1 MDDKRVLVA
10 IRARPKLENAIN
22 ALQSNERYQMEAAAK
37 TSDSTIRLSDGKVG
51 RDGKTHNFSYDLVF
65 DKDSTQL
72 DVYEE
77 TTLDAVDA
85 VLMGCNATVMTYG
98 QTGSGKTYTVLG
110 SVKKNPLTNDIITGD
125 TGLFLRAL
133 KDILTFAEQR
143 AKDIHLVVGLSVIEI
158 YLDEV
163 RDLLSPEPT
172 PPTVNVSIIRDMLS
186 MPNLTYKPIQD
197 LNDAVQAYKLA
208 NARRVSRA
216 TAANDTSS
224 RSHAVFS
231 IEVFQQVRTAA
242 NPYPMAAKE
251 LCELREKQQLAANT
265 SSSGAVATPVIDSS
279 SVLSAR
285 QASFAGAAAANS
297 VVSPV
302 ASNSAQSPA
311 SSLTPLT
318 ASAADAPGSSFR
330 VSNPQLVV
338 PGKPSIMF
346 SKLVLTDLAGS
357 EKLKNSKVRG
367 DGLEELKKIN
377 ASLTALGNVVHSLY
391 EGAKYIPYRDSKL
404 TVMMRESFA
413 APNSKI
419 VLIANVSPTVLTFD
433 ETLST
438 LFFADKVKGMK
449 VDNPQGADVARL
461 EVEFLN
467 TMKTLEE
474 LAADLR
480 VAGATHDYIVGGV
493 RLRAKPET
501 IHLPLAVLKR
511 SPAQSLNAREREL
524 KALYGES
531 SLAASRAAQEGRKEE
546 LQKMLDDLHAAE
558 SGTLVGGYKQ
568 VRQRVETM
576 LTEAATSR
584 RNDETEVREVMA
596 EIQQQVVEAQ
606 EALAQLESDHIRLE
620 PKKTSLPPTLA
631 EMSSLI
637 VVLDE
642 QIVEMERKVFEANRE
657 HDESWTDAQRT
668 HALQQTQWAS
678 SSKFADGCLSVWSL
692 RSAYARARSDNIALM
707 LQTSNTKH
715 ESETADVTH
724 WIRSAVVRIARNAV
738 ATAISRARRAPSTR
752 PAARSVAGSKAGST
766 SDLNSTRRSD
776 PEGDLTPSNG
786 DEATEVKRATTKRR
800 GTLYDQPTLIK
811 EILAYVQYGCT
822 ILKYGRSGAPHY
834 RTFYIITNDEEG
846 SRLCWDEEDDGRR
859 LGKGSS
865 ITLASVTAV
874 LLGRSTPVFARIP
887 GMEGYYNSFSLEY
900 VSKQQTRTLD
910 LVCDTD
916 AELESWVI
924 AICYLTKK
932 NPIFAKPLTLQ
943 TYNATSQLDMNEVQM
958 CSEWH
963 IPPDVFMSCKRRV
976 LEAKQRTKNLAVK
989 MSPGD
994 VRMLT
999 QLDIF
1004 RSSAVWRHF
1013 ESTGLVEN
1021 PFDRLYS
1028 YLEFE
1033 Y

>member
-1 MDDKRVLVA
+1 
-10 IRARPKLENAIN
+10 
-22 ALQSNERYQMEAAAK
+22 
-37 TSDSTIRLSDGKVG
+37 
-51 RDGKTHNFSYDLVF
+51 
-65 DKDSTQL
+65 
-72 DVYEE
+72 
-77 TTLDAVDA
+77 
-85 VLMGCNATVMTYG
+85 VMTYG

-133 KDILTFAEQR
+133 KDILSFAEQR
-143 AKDIHLVVGLSVIEI
+143 EKDIHLVVGLSVIEI

-231 IEVFQQVRTAA
+231 IEVFQQVRTPS
-242 NPYPMAAKE
+242 NPNPMVAKD

-265 SSSGAVATPVIDSS
+265 SSSGAVATPVADSTS
-279 SVLSAR
+279 MLSGR
-285 QASFAGAAAANS
+285 QASFAGALNS
-297 VVSPV
+297 SASPV
-302 ASNSAQSPA
+302 AQSA
-311 SSLTPLT
+311 SSMTPL
-318 ASAADAPGSSFR
+318 AAEATPFR
-330 VSNPQLVV
+330 VSNPPLIV

-461 EVEFLN
+461 EVEFLS

-480 VAGATHDYIVGGV
+480 VAGATHDYVVGGV
-493 RLRAKPET
+493 RLRAKPESVH
-501 IHLPLAVLKR
+501 IPLALLKR
-511 SPAQSLNAREREL
+511 TPGQSLNAREREL
-524 KALYGES
+524 KLVYGES
-531 SLAASRAAQEGRKEE
+531 SLAASRAAQEGRKDEM
-546 LQKMLDDLHAAE
+546 QRMLDELHASE
-558 SGTLVGGYKQ
+558 CGGIVGGYKQ
-568 VRQRVETM
+568 VRQRVEGM
-576 LTEAATSR
+576 LAEAAASR
-584 RNDETEVREVMA
+584 KNDETEVQEVLA

-606 EALAQLESDHIRLE
+606 NELAKLESDHIRLE
-620 PKKTSLPPTLA
+620 PKRTTLPPILA
-631 EMSSLI
+631 DMSSLI

-642 QIVEMERKVFEANRE
+642 QIVQMERKVFEANRE
-657 HDESWTDAQRT
+657 HDESWTDAQRI
-668 HALQQTQWAS
+668 HALQQMQWTS
-678 SSKFADGCLSVWSL
+678 SSKFAEGCLAVWNMRLS
-692 RSAYARARSDNIALM
+692 YARSRSDNMALM
-707 LQTSNTKH
+707 LQTSETKH
-715 ESETADVTH
+715 MSETADVTH

-752 PAARSVAGSKAGST
+752 PAARSVAGSRTGST
-766 SDLNSTRRSD
+766 ADLNSTRRSD
-776 PEGDLTPSNG
+776 PEGDMTPSNG
-786 DEATEVKRATTKRR
+786 DEANEVKRASTKRR
-800 GTLYDQPTLIK
+800 GTLYDQSTLIK
-811 EILAYVQYGCT
+811 EILAYVHYGCT

-834 RTFYIITNDEEG
+834 RTFYVVTSEEEG
-846 SRLCWDEEDDGRR
+846 TRLCWDEEDDGRR

-865 ITLASVTAV
+865 ISLASVTMV
-874 LLGRSTPVFARIP
+874 VLGRSTPVFARLP
-887 GMEGYYNSFSLEY
+887 GMEGFYNSFSLEY

-924 AICYLTKK
+924 AICHLTKK
-932 NPIFAKPLTLQ
+932 NPVFMKPLALQ
-943 TYNATSQLDMNEVQM
+943 AYSATAQLAMDEVQL

-963 IPPDVFMSCKRRV
+963 IPPDVFLSCKRRV
-976 LEAKQRTKNLAVK
+976 QEAKQRTKHAAVK
-989 MSPGD
+989 MTPGD
-994 VRMLT
+994 IRMLT

-1021 PFDRLYS
+1021 PFERLYS